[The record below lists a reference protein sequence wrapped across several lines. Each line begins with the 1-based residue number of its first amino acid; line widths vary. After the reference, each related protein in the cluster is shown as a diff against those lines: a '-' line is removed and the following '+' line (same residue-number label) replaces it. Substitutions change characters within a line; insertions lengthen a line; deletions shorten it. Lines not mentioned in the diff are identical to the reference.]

1 MLETAQRTKFKMTK
15 SLQSVE
21 FRLRKLE
28 DVAEQTMNHLAVIH
42 RFMATH
48 PSLVNRGS
56 TDTLGPPPPTFQ
68 AGASRLRTAS
78 DRSEVSNINNV
89 MKEKLC

>member
-1 MLETAQRTKFKMTK
+1 MVDNRPEDNIKNTFQN
-15 SLQSVE
+15 VE

-42 RFMATH
+42 RFMVTH

-56 TDTLGPPPPTFQ
+56 TDTLGPPPPTFT
-68 AGASRLRTAS
+68 AGPARLRTAS
-78 DRSEVSNINNV
+78 DRSEVSHS
-89 MKEKLC
+89 

>member
-1 MLETAQRTKFKMTK
+1 MKLFLFFIQN
-15 SLQSVE
+15 VE

-56 TDTLGPPPPTFQ
+56 TDTLGPPLPTFQ
-68 AGASRLRTAS
+68 TGPPRLRTAS
-78 DRSEVSNINNV
+78 DRSEVLN
-89 MKEKLC
+89 

>member
-1 MLETAQRTKFKMTK
+1 MMKLL
-15 SLQSVE
+15 LQNVE
-21 FRLRKLE
+21 FKIRKLE
-28 DVAEQTMNHLAVIH
+28 DVAEQIMNHLAVIH

-68 AGASRLRTAS
+68 ASAARLRTAS
-78 DRSEVSNINNV
+78 DRSEVRNRQIYCTQKMTS
-89 MKEKLC
+89 KDKK

>member
-1 MLETAQRTKFKMTK
+1 MTI

-68 AGASRLRTAS
+68 AGAARLRTAS
-78 DRSEVSNINNV
+78 DRSEVSSV
-89 MKEKLC
+89 KKK

>member
-1 MLETAQRTKFKMTK
+1 MAKQL
-15 SLQSVE
+15 LQNVE

-68 AGASRLRTAS
+68 SSAVRLRTAS
-78 DRSEVSNINNV
+78 DRSEVRIRQMCIAKIRHIKKITNI
-89 MKEKLC
+89 K